1 MIVLLFTSWNTLVN
15 WILQDKLFFSYL
27 KNKRF
32 LIHHCRSIPV
42 IRNNDTKYIGLSD
55 DDDAIESWWWWRWWW
70 YYRMVWNQKEAP
82 ATFRQFASSHEF
94 YSPSTKSEIWFK
106 NWFLGE
112 SDICNARWKYSQYFQ
127 KWRQTCVLEC
137 VNQDLWKT
145 WEVCLY
151 VITSKFPPWPFLSS
165 QNHARHHI
173 LNAVGYSLALG
184 ISKYE

>member
-55 DDDAIESWWWWRWWW
+55 DDDAIESWWWWRWW

-106 NWFLGE
+106 NYFWESPIFAMPGENTPNIFKDEGKHVYWNVWFKTYEKLERSVCTSSLQNFHLGPFYLP
-112 SDICNARWKYSQYFQ
+112 R
-127 KWRQTCVLEC
+127 
-137 VNQDLWKT
+137 
-145 WEVCLY
+145 
-151 VITSKFPPWPFLSS
+151 ITP
-165 QNHARHHI
+165 
-173 LNAVGYSLALG
+173 G
-184 ISKYE
+184 IIF